1 MYQVEVHTD
10 DPDVRDMC
18 YRYWATDESGA
29 WVETVKQ
36 IAASHSRPP
45 SAVSRLVAESA
56 AARRADVTCHA
67 CAAPLALRTRSDVT
81 SHGRW
86 KCEQCR
92 EADRRQQLE
101 EARAR
106 QGAEEEELRR
116 RADVIQER
124 YGEFAAGHEIC
135 AEDLTLRQA
144 VALLAMIR
152 EGAEEDYSSILP
164 LGGWETPLAPTAMLR
179 CNLTV
184 ELWHSD
190 VIAIHPQ
197 SPVDAF
203 AWHEAQDASSV
214 YVDRVRWYVPSEAD
228 VAENLRRLHSE
239 LTDCFV
245 QNEWVPA
252 WRSEWGELWLELVL
266 HEALAYLDTML
277 AEHGLELKAGEKTI
291 DTLRYACDSMT
302 LGQVYN
308 VIWAAARD
316 AAAYWVRERVPK
328 QRAANSTVGS
338 IRRRVERAL
347 AEGWDIKAYRRDRR
361 CPETAV
367 VRVFFPLVVKAD
379 PFSSTAAAHARPRSA

>member
-18 YRYWATDESGA
+18 DRYWATDESGA
-29 WVETVKQ
+29 WAETVKQ

-56 AARRADVTCHA
+56 AARRADYTCHA
-67 CAAPLALRTRSDVT
+67 CSAPLELRTRSDVT
-81 SHGRW
+81 SHGRS
-86 KCEQCR
+86 KCDQCR
-92 EADRRQQLE
+92 EADCHQQLE
-101 EARAR
+101 EAAAR
-106 QGAEEEELRR
+106 QRAEQEELRR

-144 VALLAMIR
+144 VVLLAMIR

-164 LGGWETPLAPTAMLR
+164 PGGWETLLAPTAMLR
-179 CNLTV
+179 RNLTV
-184 ELWHSD
+184 ELWHSG
-190 VIAIHPQ
+190 VIAIHPH

-228 VAENLRRLHSE
+228 VADNLRRLHSE

-291 DTLRYACDSMT
+291 DTLRYARLDDSRAG
-302 LGQVYN
+302 LQ
-308 VIWAAARD
+308 RD
-316 AAAYWVRERVPK
+316 L
-328 QRAANSTVGS
+328 S
-338 IRRRVERAL
+338 
-347 AEGWDIKAYRRDRR
+347 
-361 CPETAV
+361 
-367 VRVFFPLVVKAD
+367 
-379 PFSSTAAAHARPRSA
+379 RSAGRGGLLGARTSAQAASSKLDGR